1 MPSELEVLASELPI
15 LDSKENFKYIEEVSG
30 DGRYRQ
36 VAWQKITSNYIALY
50 GQKELKVIDNQSLEI
65 DFPEEEA

>member
-1 MPSELEVLASELPI
+1 MNNELEVLASELPV

-30 DGRYRQ
+30 DGRYCQ
-36 VAWQKITSNYIALY
+36 VAWQKVASNYIALY
-50 GQKELKVIDNQSLEI
+50 GQKELKIINNQSLEI

>member
-15 LDSKENFKYIEEVSG
+15 LDSKEGFKYIEEVSG

-36 VAWQKITSNYIALY
+36 VAWQKIANNYIALY
-50 GQKELKVIDNQSLEI
+50 GQEELKVIDNQSLEI
-65 DFPEEEA
+65 DFPEEEF

>member
-1 MPSELEVLASELPI
+1 MPNELEVLASELPV

-36 VAWQKITSNYIALY
+36 VAWQKIASNYIALY

>member
-36 VAWQKITSNYIALY
+36 VAWQKIANNYIALY
-50 GQKELKVIDNQSLEI
+50 GQEELKVINNQSLEI

>member
-1 MPSELEVLASELPI
+1 MPSELDVLASELPV
-15 LDSKENFKYIEEVSG
+15 LDSKEDFKYIEEVSG

-36 VAWQKITSNYIALY
+36 VAWQKVANGYVALY
-50 GQKELKVIDNQSLEI
+50 GQKELKISDNQSLEI